1 MYAEPSSGR
10 FHWPESE
17 SWGSSVAGDAG
28 LDSGLDRLTHL
39 VLVDG
44 RLVDMW
50 SEPVA
55 GTRWLRHA
63 ERFDRERRPTVAT
76 PAPPLHDQVLTWL
89 DAAVG
94 GRDELLA
101 LHTGPLV
108 DDGFEP
114 DPDLRPLHRE
124 LLATTV
130 DLLDRAAVEL
140 RVPEARALLAGTLR
154 VAWQVD
160 PEGLLEV
167 GDAARLA
174 GGVCWVAAKANG
186 LLGPGGT
193 TTQTAL
199 QHALGCRGQLA
210 GPGRVLQQL
219 IAGFWPEPPRPHTLP
234 DLLLVGRTALLTA
247 ATRRRLV
254 RARDQALAA
263 RSVSCPQPEVTPG

>member
-1 MYAEPSSGR
+1 MYDDWSPRPFCRPELEPWDSPPAAEP
-10 FHWPESE
+10 
-17 SWGSSVAGDAG
+17 
-28 LDSGLDRLTHL
+28 GLDRLTHL

-55 GTRWLRHA
+55 GTRWHHHA
-63 ERFDRERRPTVAT
+63 ERFDRERRPVAVAT
-76 PAPPLHDQVLTWL
+76 PPPPLHEQVLTWL

-94 GRDELLA
+94 GHEGLLA

-114 DPDLRPLHRE
+114 DPDLRPPHRE

-130 DLLDRAAVEL
+130 DLLDRGAEEL
-140 RVPEARALLAGTLR
+140 RVPEARALLARTLR
-154 VAWQVD
+154 TAWQVD
-160 PEGLLEV
+160 PDGLLEV

-174 GGVCWVAAKANG
+174 GGVCWLAAKANG

-193 TTQTAL
+193 TTNSAI
-199 QHALGCRGQLA
+199 QHAVGCRGQLA

-219 IAGFWPEPPRPHTLP
+219 IAGFWPEPPRPPTLP
-234 DLLLVGRTALLTA
+234 DLVLVGRADLLTS

-263 RSVSCPQPEVTPG
+263 RSVAGAEPLVTPD